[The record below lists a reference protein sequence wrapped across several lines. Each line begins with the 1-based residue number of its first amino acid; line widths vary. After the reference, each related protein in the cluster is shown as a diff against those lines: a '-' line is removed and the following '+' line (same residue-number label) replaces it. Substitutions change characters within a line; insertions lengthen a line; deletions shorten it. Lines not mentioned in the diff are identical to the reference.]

1 MSPGDVTGRDGRVWD
16 ECLGLAAEANVL
28 GDSDPCGEE
37 ERREETLVLVVF
49 YLSESRLVCLAI
61 ANQ

>member
-16 ECLGLAAEANVL
+16 EFLGLAAEANVL

-37 ERREETLVLVVF
+37 ERRETVVLVVF
-49 YLSESRLVCLAI
+49 YSSELRLVCLAI

>member
-1 MSPGDVTGRDGRVWD
+1 MNPGDVTGRDGRVWD
-16 ECLGLAAEANVL
+16 EFLGLAAEANVL

-37 ERREETLVLVVF
+37 EERDTLVLVIRR
-49 YLSESRLVCLAI
+49 SCGWSVCLAI